1 MVAQKWNPNRANCLE
16 TRMPSPSRF
25 SWYSYPTMEILPI
38 LTLAVAAAT
47 LLAVLLRRP
56 PKLRDRLDLLE
67 RNVADSLRA
76 SSSELARAQADA
88 AARIRQ
94 EVSEN
99 ILKGLDDISRRV
111 EDRLTEIRG
120 EVSREL
126 SETADRNLKGFDQ
139 VAGHLKEL
147 SAATGQ
153 VVLLSRDISQLN
165 VLLTQPKSRG
175 AFGELTLSQMLADL
189 FGNHAD
195 MFELQYPMEGGERVD
210 AAIFVRPDRSQFV
223 CVDAKFP
230 MANAQPLLEGEI
242 EEGERREYEKAFARD
257 VLVQAESIRSKY
269 IKPPTTLDF
278 AFLFVPAE
286 SVYYLV
292 LRNRSLHEQLLRLQV
307 VPTSPNGFYAYLQA
321 LAFAFRGFRIEQKT
335 REIQGLL
342 ERVGK
347 DFERFADNFR
357 IFGRHLDNAQ
367 AKYMESIRDV
377 ERFRARIGSLRSGEG
392 ELPEN

>member
-1 MVAQKWNPNRANCLE
+1 M
-16 TRMPSPSRF
+16 
-25 SWYSYPTMEILPI
+25 
-38 LTLAVAAAT
+38 
-47 LLAVLLRRP
+47 
-56 PKLRDRLDLLE
+56 E
-67 RNVADSLRA
+67 RNFADAIRA
-76 SSSELARAQADA
+76 SATDLARSQAEA
-88 AARIRQ
+88 SGRVRQ
-94 EVSEN
+94 EISEN
-99 ILKGLDDISRRV
+99 LYKGLDGISRRM
-111 EDRLTEIRG
+111 EERLAEIRG

-126 SETADRNLKGFDQ
+126 SETADRNLKGFDR

-153 VVLLSRDISQLN
+153 VVLLSRDINQLN
-165 VLLTQPKSRG
+165 VLLTQPKARG

-189 FGNHAD
+189 LGDHAE
-195 MFELQYPMEGGERVD
+195 MFELQYQMEWGERAD
-210 AAIFVRPDRSQFV
+210 AAVFVRPDRSQFV

-230 MANAQPLLEGEI
+230 MANALPVLEGEI
-242 EEGERREYEKAFARD
+242 DETAHREYEKAFARD
-257 VLVQAESIRSKY
+257 VLLQAESIRSKY
-269 IKPPTTLDF
+269 IRPPRTLDF

-307 VPTSPNGFYAYLQA
+307 VPTSPNSFFAYLQA
-321 LAFAFRGFRIEQKT
+321 LAFAFRGFKIEQKT
-335 REIQGLL
+335 KEIQGLL

-367 AKYMESIRDV
+367 AKYMESVRDV

-392 ELPEN
+392 ELTEG

>member
-1 MVAQKWNPNRANCLE
+1 
-16 TRMPSPSRF
+16 
-25 SWYSYPTMEILPI
+25 MEILPI
-38 LTLAVAAAT
+38 LTLVVAAAT
-47 LLAVLLRRP
+47 LLALLLRRP
-56 PKLRDRLDLLE
+56 PRFQDRLDLLE
-67 RNVADSLRA
+67 KNFADALR
-76 SSSELARAQADA
+76 SSATDLARSQAEA
-88 AARIRQ
+88 SARVRQ
-94 EVSEN
+94 EISEN
-99 ILKGLDDISRRV
+99 LFKGLDDISRRI
-111 EDRLTEIRG
+111 EERLSEIRG
-120 EVSREL
+120 EVAREL

-153 VVLLSRDISQLN
+153 VVLLSRDINQLN
-165 VLLTQPKSRG
+165 VLLTQPKARG

-189 FGNHAD
+189 FGDHAD
-195 MFELQYPMEGGERVD
+195 MFELQYLMEGGEQAD

-230 MANAQPLLEGEI
+230 MANALPLMEGEI
-242 EEGERREYEKAFARD
+242 GESERKEFEKAFARD
-257 VLVQAESIRSKY
+257 VLIQAESIRSKY
-269 IKPPTTLDF
+269 IRPPRTLDF

-292 LRNRSLHEQLLRLQV
+292 LRNRALHEQLLKLQV
-307 VPTSPNGFYAYLQA
+307 VPTSPNSFFAYLQA
-321 LAFAFRGFRIEQKT
+321 LAFAFRGFKIEQKT
-335 REIQGLL
+335 KEIQGLL

-367 AKYMESIRDV
+367 AKYMESVRDV

-392 ELPEN
+392 ELTEG

>member
-1 MVAQKWNPNRANCLE
+1 
-16 TRMPSPSRF
+16 
-25 SWYSYPTMEILPI
+25 MEYLPI

-56 PKLRDRLDLLE
+56 ARLEDRLDLLE
-67 RNVADSLRA
+67 RNVADSLRT

-99 ILKGLDDISRRV
+99 LLKGLDDISRRV
-111 EDRLTEIRG
+111 EGRLAEIRG

-175 AFGELTLSQMLADL
+175 AFGELTLSQMLSDL

-195 MFELQYPMEGGERVD
+195 MFELQYLMEGGERAD

-242 EEGERREYEKAFARD
+242 EEGERKEYEKAFSRD
-257 VLVQAESIRSKY
+257 VLVQAESIRAKY

-292 LRNRSLHEQLLRLQV
+292 LRNRALHEQLLRLQV
-307 VPTSPNGFYAYLQA
+307 IPTSPNGFYAYLQA

-347 DFERFADNFR
+347 DFERFADDFR

-392 ELPEN
+392 ELPEA

>member
-1 MVAQKWNPNRANCLE
+1 
-16 TRMPSPSRF
+16 
-25 SWYSYPTMEILPI
+25 MEILPI
-38 LTLAVAAAT
+38 LTLVVAAAT
-47 LLAVLLRRP
+47 LLALLLRRP
-56 PKLRDRLDLLE
+56 PRFQDRLDLLE
-67 RNVADSLRA
+67 KNFADALR
-76 SSSELARAQADA
+76 SSATDLARSQAEA
-88 AARIRQ
+88 SARVRQ
-94 EVSEN
+94 EISEN
-99 ILKGLDDISRRV
+99 LFKGLDDISRRI
-111 EDRLTEIRG
+111 EERLSEIRG
-120 EVSREL
+120 EVAREL

-153 VVLLSRDISQLN
+153 VVLLSRDINQLN
-165 VLLTQPKSRG
+165 VLLTQPKARG

-189 FGNHAD
+189 FGDHAD
-195 MFELQYPMEGGERVD
+195 MFELQYLMEGGEQAD

-230 MANAQPLLEGEI
+230 MANALPLMEGEI
-242 EEGERREYEKAFARD
+242 GESERKEFEKAFARD
-257 VLVQAESIRSKY
+257 VLIQAESIRSKY
-269 IKPPTTLDF
+269 IRPPRTLDF

-292 LRNRSLHEQLLRLQV
+292 LRNRALHEQLLKLQV
-307 VPTSPNGFYAYLQA
+307 VPTSPNSFFAYLQA
-321 LAFAFRGFRIEQKT
+321 LAFAFRGFKIEQKT
-335 REIQGLL
+335 KEIQDLL

-367 AKYMESIRDV
+367 AKYMESVRDV

-392 ELPEN
+392 ELTEG

>member
-1 MVAQKWNPNRANCLE
+1 
-16 TRMPSPSRF
+16 
-25 SWYSYPTMEILPI
+25 MELLAI
-38 LTLAVAAAT
+38 LTLGVAAAT

-56 PKLRDRLDLLE
+56 PAMGERIDLLE
-67 RNVADSLRA
+67 RNVSDALRGSSAD
-76 SSSELARAQADA
+76 LARAQADA

-99 ILKGLDDISRRV
+99 MLKGLDGISRRI
-111 EDRLTEIRG
+111 EERLTESRG
-120 EVSREL
+120 EVAREL
-126 SETADRNLKGFDQ
+126 SDTADRNLKGFDQ

-153 VVLLSRDISQLN
+153 VVLLSRDINQLN
-165 VLLTQPKSRG
+165 VLLTQPKARG
-175 AFGELTLSQMLADL
+175 AFGELTLAGMLQDL
-189 FGNHAD
+189 FGAHAE
-195 MFELQYPMEGGERVD
+195 MFELQSLMDEGEKAD

-230 MANAQPLLEGEI
+230 MANAQPLMEGELDDAQ
-242 EEGERREYEKAFARD
+242 RKEYEKSFARD

-269 IKPPTTLDF
+269 IRPPKTLDF

-286 SVYYLV
+286 SVYFLV
-292 LRNRSLHEQLLRLQV
+292 LRNRALHEQLLKMQV
-307 VPTSPNGFYAYLQA
+307 VPTSPNSFYAYLQA

-335 REIQGLL
+335 KEIQGLL

-367 AKYMESIRDV
+367 AKYIESARDV
-377 ERFRARIGSLRSGEG
+377 ERFRARIGSLKSGEGG
-392 ELPEN
+392 ELPEG

>member
-1 MVAQKWNPNRANCLE
+1 
-16 TRMPSPSRF
+16 
-25 SWYSYPTMEILPI
+25 MEALQI
-38 LTLAVAAAT
+38 LTLVAAAAT
-47 LLAVLLRRP
+47 LIVVLLRRP
-56 PKLRDRLDLLE
+56 ASYDERLDRIE
-67 RNVADSLRA
+67 RTFSDSLRA
-76 SSSELARAQADA
+76 SASELVRAQTDA
-88 AARIRQ
+88 SGRIRQ

-99 ILKGLDDISRRV
+99 ILKGMDDISRRI
-111 EDRLTEIRG
+111 EERLSEIKG
-120 EVSREL
+120 EVAREL
-126 SETADRNLKGFDQ
+126 SETADRNIKGFDQ

-153 VVLLSRDISQLN
+153 VVLLSRDINQLN
-165 VLLTQPKSRG
+165 VLLTQPKARG
-175 AFGELTLSQMLADL
+175 AFGELTLNQMLSDL
-189 FGNHAD
+189 FGDHAE
-195 MFELQYPMEGGERVD
+195 MFELQYLMDGGEKAD

-242 EEGERREYEKAFARD
+242 DDAQRKEYEKAFARD
-257 VLVQAESIRSKY
+257 VLAQAESIRSKY
-269 IKPPTTLDF
+269 IRPPKTLDF

-292 LRNRSLHEQLLRLQV
+292 LRDRSLHEQLLRLQV
-307 VPTSPNGFYAYLQA
+307 VPTSPNSFYAYLQA

-335 REIQGLL
+335 REIQVLL

-367 AKYMESIRDV
+367 AKYMESVRDV
-377 ERFRARIGSLRSGEG
+377 ERFRARIGALRSGEG
-392 ELPEN
+392 ELPEE

>member
-1 MVAQKWNPNRANCLE
+1 
-16 TRMPSPSRF
+16 
-25 SWYSYPTMEILPI
+25 MEVLTV

-56 PKLRDRLDLLE
+56 PPLRERLDLLE
-67 RNVADSLRA
+67 KSFADALRA
-76 SSSELARAQADA
+76 SSADLARAQADA
-88 AARIRQ
+88 SGRIRQ

-99 ILKGLDDISRRV
+99 ILKGMADVSRRI
-111 EDRLTEIRG
+111 EERLSEIRQ
-120 EVSREL
+120 EVAREL
-126 SETADRNLKGFDQ
+126 SETADRNIKGFDQ
-139 VAGHLKEL
+139 VAGHLKDL

-153 VVLLSRDISQLN
+153 MVLLSRDINQLN

-175 AFGELTLSQMLADL
+175 AFGELTLSQMLSDV
-189 FGNHAD
+189 FGDHAG
-195 MFELQYPMEGGERVD
+195 MFELQYPMEWGERAD

-230 MANAQPLLEGEI
+230 MSNAQPLLSGEI
-242 EEGERREYEKAFARD
+242 DDDARKEFEKAFARD

-269 IKPPTTLDF
+269 IRPPTTLDF

-286 SVYYLV
+286 SVSYLV
-292 LRNRSLHEQLLRLQV
+292 LRNRALHEQLLRMQV
-307 VPTSPNGFYAYLQA
+307 IPTSPNSFYAYLQA

-347 DFERFADNFR
+347 DFERFADNYR

-367 AKYMESIRDV
+367 AKYMESLRDV
-377 ERFRARIGSLRSGEG
+377 ERFRTRIGSLRSGEG
-392 ELPEN
+392 ELPET

>member
-1 MVAQKWNPNRANCLE
+1 
-16 TRMPSPSRF
+16 
-25 SWYSYPTMEILPI
+25 MEVLPV

-56 PKLRDRLDLLE
+56 PPLRERLDLLE
-67 RNVADSLRA
+67 KSFADALRA
-76 SSSELARAQADA
+76 SSADLARAQADA
-88 AARIRQ
+88 SGRIRQ

-99 ILKGLDDISRRV
+99 ILKGMADVSRRI
-111 EDRLTEIRG
+111 EERLSEIRQ
-120 EVSREL
+120 EVAREL
-126 SETADRNLKGFDQ
+126 SETADRNIKGFDQ
-139 VAGHLKEL
+139 VAGHLKDL

-153 VVLLSRDISQLN
+153 MVLLSRDINQLN

-175 AFGELTLSQMLADL
+175 AFGELTLSQMLSDV
-189 FGNHAD
+189 FGDHAG
-195 MFELQYPMEGGERVD
+195 MFELQYQMEWGERAD

-230 MANAQPLLEGEI
+230 MSNAQPLLSGEI
-242 EEGERREYEKAFARD
+242 DDDARKEFEKAFARD

-269 IKPPTTLDF
+269 IRPPKTLDF

-286 SVYYLV
+286 SVSYLV
-292 LRNRSLHEQLLRLQV
+292 LRNRALHEQLLRMQV
-307 VPTSPNGFYAYLQA
+307 IPTSPNSFYAYLQA

-347 DFERFADNFR
+347 DFERFADNYR
-357 IFGRHLDNAQ
+357 VFGRHLDNAQ
-367 AKYMESIRDV
+367 AKYMESLRDV
-377 ERFRARIGSLRSGEG
+377 ERFRTRIGSLRSGEG
-392 ELPEN
+392 ELPET

>member
-1 MVAQKWNPNRANCLE
+1 
-16 TRMPSPSRF
+16 
-25 SWYSYPTMEILPI
+25 MEILPV
-38 LTLAVAAAT
+38 LTLVVAAAT
-47 LLAVLLRRP
+47 LLALLLRRP
-56 PKLRDRLDLLE
+56 PRFQDRLDLLE
-67 RNVADSLRA
+67 RNFSDALRA
-76 SSSELARAQADA
+76 SANDLARSQAEA
-88 AARIRQ
+88 SARVRQ
-94 EVSEN
+94 EISEN
-99 ILKGLDDISRRV
+99 LLKGLDDISRRI
-111 EDRLTEIRG
+111 EERLTEIRG
-120 EVSREL
+120 EVAREL

-153 VVLLSRDISQLN
+153 VVLLSRDINQLN
-165 VLLTQPKSRG
+165 VLLTQPKARG

-189 FGNHAD
+189 LGDHAE
-195 MFELQYPMEGGERVD
+195 MFELQFPMEWGERAD
-210 AAIFVRPDRSQFV
+210 AAVFVRPDQSQFV

-230 MANAQPLLEGEI
+230 MANALPLMEGEI
-242 EEGERREYEKAFARD
+242 GEAERKEYEKAFARD

-269 IKPPTTLDF
+269 IRPPKTLDF

-292 LRNRSLHEQLLRLQV
+292 LRNRALHEQLLRLQV
-307 VPTSPNGFYAYLQA
+307 VPTSPNSFFAYLQA
-321 LAFAFRGFRIEQKT
+321 LAFAFRGFKIEQKT
-335 REIQGLL
+335 KEIQGLL

-367 AKYMESIRDV
+367 AKYMESVRDV

-392 ELPEN
+392 ELTEG

>member
-1 MVAQKWNPNRANCLE
+1 ME
-16 TRMPSPSRF
+16 T
-25 SWYSYPTMEILPI
+25 LQI
-38 LTLAVAAAT
+38 LTLVAVAAT
-47 LLAVLLRRP
+47 LLVVILRRP
-56 PKLRDRLDLLE
+56 PSSDERLDRME
-67 RNVADSLRA
+67 RTFSDSLRA
-76 SSSELARAQADA
+76 SASELARAQTDA
-88 AARIRQ
+88 SGRIRQ

-99 ILKGLDDISRRV
+99 ILKGMDDISRRI
-111 EDRLTEIRG
+111 EERLSEIKG
-120 EVSREL
+120 EVAREL
-126 SETADRNLKGFDQ
+126 SETADRNIKGFDQ

-153 VVLLSRDISQLN
+153 VVLLSRDINQLN
-165 VLLTQPKSRG
+165 VLLTQPKARG
-175 AFGELTLSQMLADL
+175 AFGELTLNQMLSDL
-189 FGNHAD
+189 FGDHAE
-195 MFELQYPMEGGERVD
+195 MFELQYLMDGGEKAD

-242 EEGERREYEKAFARD
+242 DDAQRKDYEKAFARD
-257 VLVQAESIRSKY
+257 VLAQAESIRSKY
-269 IKPPTTLDF
+269 IRPPKTLDF

-292 LRNRSLHEQLLRLQV
+292 LRDRSLHEQLLRLQV
-307 VPTSPNGFYAYLQA
+307 VPTSPNSFYAYLQA

-335 REIQGLL
+335 REIQVLL

-367 AKYMESIRDV
+367 AKYMESVRDV
-377 ERFRARIGSLRSGEG
+377 ERFRARIGALRSGEG
-392 ELPEN
+392 ELPEG